1 MNPINPIMSE
11 IWFFIKYF
19 IFKNIDEFINLA
31 IEISFQRFGLIGNK
45 LISGANK
52 LLDEFIN

>member
-1 MNPINPIMSE
+1 MSE

-19 IFKNIDEFINLA
+19 IFKNIGEFINIA
-31 IEISFQRFGLIGNK
+31 IEISFKRFGLIGNK

-52 LLDEFIN
+52 FLAELKKFIN